1 MGKSC
6 KVVVCG
12 FNAVGKTAILQQ
24 LLYAN
29 HVVGSETIETLEDI
43 YIGSIKTDR
52 GVREQV
58 RFYDT
63 RGLRE
68 GSEFPKHYYSFAE
81 GFVLVYSI
89 DSKESFKRFV
99 LVYSID
105 SKESFKRM
113 EALKK
118 DIDRYRDK
126 KEVIIIVLGNKCDL
140 QDQRRVDHDSAQ
152 HWAKME
158 KVRLWE
164 VSVADR
170 RTLIDPFV
178 HLTSKMTQPQSKSTF
193 PLSRKIKGSGSLD
206 S

>member
-12 FNAVGKTAILQQ
+12 QGSVGKTAVLEQ

-29 HVVGSETIETLEDI
+29 HVVGSETMETLEDI
-43 YIGSIKTDR
+43 YIGSVETDR
-52 GVREQV
+52 GTREQV

-63 RGLRE
+63 RGLRD
-68 GSEFPKHYYSFAE
+68 GQEFPRHYFTFAD

-89 DSKESFKRFV
+89 DSKESFKRV
-99 LVYSID
+99 
-105 SKESFKRM
+105 

-118 DIDRYRDK
+118 EIDRCRDK
-126 KEVIIIVLGNKCDL
+126 KEVTIVVVGNKLDL
-140 QDQRRVDHDSAQ
+140 QDQRRVDSEVAQ
-152 HWAKME
+152 QWARQE

-164 VSVADR
+164 VSVTDR
-170 RTLIDPFV
+170 RSLIEPFV
-178 HLTSKMTQPQSKSTF
+178 HLASKMTQPQSKSTF
-193 PLSRKIKGSGSLD
+193 PLSRNKNKGSGSLD

>member
-12 FNAVGKTAILQQ
+12 QSAVGKTAVLEQ
-24 LLYAN
+24 LLYSN
-29 HVVGSETIETLEDI
+29 HVAGSEPMETLEDI
-43 YIGSIKTDR
+43 YIGSVETDR
-52 GVREQV
+52 GTREQV

-63 RGLRE
+63 RGLRD
-68 GSEFPKHYYSFAE
+68 GIEFPRHYYTFAD
-81 GFVLVYSI
+81 G
-89 DSKESFKRFV
+89 FV

-118 DIDRYRDK
+118 DIDRHRDK
-126 KEVIIIVLGNKCDL
+126 KEVTIIVLGNMLDK
-140 QDQRRVDHDSAQ
+140 QDERRVDSNMAQ
-152 HWAKME
+152 NWAKNE

-164 VSVADR
+164 VSVVDR
-170 RTLIDPFV
+170 RTLIEPFV
-178 HLTSKMTQPQSKSTF
+178 HLASKMTQPQSKSTF
-193 PLSRKIKGSGSLD
+193 PLSRNKNKGSGSTD

>member
-12 FNAVGKTAILQQ
+12 QGSVGKTAVLEQ

-29 HVVGSETIETLEDI
+29 HVVGSETMETLEDI
-43 YIGSIKTDR
+43 YIGSVETDR
-52 GVREQV
+52 GTREQV

-63 RGLRE
+63 RGLRD
-68 GSEFPKHYYSFAE
+68 GQEFPRHYFTFAD

-89 DSKESFKRFV
+89 DSKESFKRV
-99 LVYSID
+99 
-105 SKESFKRM
+105 

-118 DIDRYRDK
+118 EIDRCRDK
-126 KEVIIIVLGNKCDL
+126 KEVTIVVVGNKLDL
-140 QDQRRVDHDSAQ
+140 QDQRRVDSEAAQ
-152 HWAKME
+152 QWARQE

-164 VSVADR
+164 VTVTDR
-170 RTLIDPFV
+170 RTLIEPFV
-178 HLTSKMTQPQSKSTF
+178 HLASKMTQPQSKSTF
-193 PLSRKIKGSGSLD
+193 PLSRNKNKGSGSLD

>member
-12 FNAVGKTAILQQ
+12 LASVGKTAVLEHV
-24 LLYAN
+24 LYAN
-29 HVVGSETIETLEDI
+29 HVVGSEPMETLEDI
-43 YIGSIKTDR
+43 YIGSIETDR

-68 GSEFPKHYYSFAE
+68 GMEFPRHYYTFAD

-89 DSKESFKRFV
+89 DSKESFRRV
-99 LVYSID
+99 
-105 SKESFKRM
+105 

-118 DIDRYRDK
+118 DIDRHRDK
-126 KEVIIIVLGNKCDL
+126 KEVTIVVLGNKCDL
-140 QDQRRVDHDSAQ
+140 QDQRRVDSEAAQ
-152 HWAKME
+152 QWAKAE

-170 RTLIDPFV
+170 RTLIEPFV
-178 HLTSKMTQPQSKSTF
+178 YLASKMTQPQSKSTF
-193 PLSRKIKGSGSLD
+193 PLSRNKNKGSGSLD